1 MKEDLAIA
9 KNNLSSLFEENKRLR
24 AGEQVPEKCMK
35 ISVLS
40 ESTDSSTSFV
50 DVTNG
55 DVVELKQRLEEERKL
70 RLEADKELQLQ
81 VISKKKIT

>member
-70 RLEADKELQLQ
+70 RQEADKELQLQ